1 MNIPQYMK
9 KQNNLSFLLKIFFC
23 SIQTT
28 QKKNQEINNLNLNF
42 KKLKFKILYNT
53 NKKLI
58 RNSNDLTVNSREIL
72 TLLYL
77 INFEE
82 NLQNNSLN
90 RHFLNQLHL
99 LSLNINKYTNNVV
112 NYNPIFKNEYNHTF
126 IIVLLYKLYKVRKFL

>member
-1 MNIPQYMK
+1 MK

-23 SIQTT
+23 SIHTT
-28 QKKNQEINNLNLNF
+28 QKKNQEINNLNLNL

-58 RNSNDLTVNSREIL
+58 TNSNDLKINSREIL

-99 LSLNINKYTNNVV
+99 LSLNINKYTNNLV

-126 IIVLLYKLYKVRKFL
+126 IIVLLYKLYKVRRFL